1 MVGVCVILKETRF
14 SIVRSP
20 PERAVTDY
28 QTAPAPKYVDLSEA
42 GRDNG
47 RKDFGAQ
54 QPGI

>member
-28 QTAPAPKYVDLSEA
+28 QTAPAPKYVDLGEA